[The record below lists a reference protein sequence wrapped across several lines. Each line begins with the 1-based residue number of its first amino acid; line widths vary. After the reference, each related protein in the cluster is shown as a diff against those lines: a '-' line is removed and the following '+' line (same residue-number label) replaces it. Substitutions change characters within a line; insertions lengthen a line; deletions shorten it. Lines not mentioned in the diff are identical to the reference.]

1 MSAADDR
8 AEHEPGTEHD
18 DHEARH
24 RELDHKIVRSSAWV
38 AASWGGRQVVSFVST
53 LVLVRLVDPEAFGL
67 IALAWTVLF
76 ILESIQESGVG
87 AALVFRRTDVEH
99 AAANTM
105 VWAPIMGLF
114 LFAAC
119 FAAAPLVG
127 MVFHSDDL
135 TNVVRVLSVLLIIR
149 GLGVAP
155 GAILER
161 EVDFRTRTKSDIA
174 AAFVQAGVS
183 IGLAVLGAG
192 VWSLVG
198 GTIAGSLVSVLVL
211 WAFLPWRPN
220 PRLANWRVLKEMLR
234 YGRHVGATNILVFL
248 NNTIDNITIGR
259 LLTPALLGFYAVG
272 FRLAELPVLVV
283 GTIVGRVMFPIF
295 ARLQDDLAAFRRA
308 YLQNLQRLALLGLPI
323 LVALGVATEPI
334 VRGVLGE
341 EWGPTVN
348 PLRLLAIYSI
358 FRLFGGPTG
367 ELLKGAG
374 RPKVN
379 VWLQVATL
387 VLVLPPLLVLVPSH
401 GLMGAAGAMLFGSA
415 ITGVAALVI
424 SMRVVDLGFRELG
437 RALAPPLLC
446 CVALVASL
454 IAVEPAAM
462 SMSPIAGL
470 LLVIGVALV
479 VYVGTTALFARGVVV
494 PIWVAWRGIR

>member
-1 MSAADDR
+1 
-8 AEHEPGTEHD
+8 
-18 DHEARH
+18 
-24 RELDHKIVRSSAWV
+24 
-38 AASWGGRQVVSFVST
+38 VSFLST
-53 LVLVRLVDPEAFGL
+53 LVLVQLVDPEAFGL

-87 AALVFRRTDVEH
+87 AALVYRRTDVEH

-105 VWAPIMGLF
+105 VWAPIMGVF

-127 MVFHSDDL
+127 MIFHSDDL
-135 TNVVRVLSVLLIIR
+135 TNVVRALSVLLVIR

-174 AAFVQAGVS
+174 AAFVQSGVS

-192 VWSLVG
+192 VWSLVF
-198 GTIAGSLVSVLVL
+198 GTIAGSIVSVIVL
-211 WAFLPWRPN
+211 WVFLPWRPN
-220 PRLANWRVLKEMLR
+220 PRLANWHVLRDMLR
-234 YGRHVGATNILVFL
+234 YGRYVGATNIVVFL
-248 NNTIDNITIGR
+248 TNTVDNIAIGR

-272 FRLAELPVLVV
+272 FRLAELPVIVI

-295 ARLQDDLAAFRRA
+295 ARLQDDLPAFRRA

-341 EWGPTVN
+341 GWGPTVN
-348 PLRLLAIYSI
+348 PLRLLAVYSI

-367 ELLKGAG
+367 EVLKGAG
-374 RPKVN
+374 RPKIN
-379 VWLQVATL
+379 LWLQVATL
-387 VLVLPPLLVLVPSH
+387 VLILPPLLVLVPRH
-401 GLMGAAGAMLFGSA
+401 GIMGAAAAMLFGSA
-415 ITGVAALVI
+415 VTAIAALVM
-424 SMRVVDLGFRELG
+424 SMRVVGLGFRVLARG
-437 RALAPPLLC
+437 LAPSLLC
-446 CVALVASL
+446 CVALGACL
-454 IAVEPAAM
+454 AAVEPAAM
-462 SMSPIAGL
+462 AMSPLAGL
-470 LLVIGVALV
+470 ALLIGVGLV
-479 VYVGTTALFARGVVV
+479 VYVGSTALFARGVVV